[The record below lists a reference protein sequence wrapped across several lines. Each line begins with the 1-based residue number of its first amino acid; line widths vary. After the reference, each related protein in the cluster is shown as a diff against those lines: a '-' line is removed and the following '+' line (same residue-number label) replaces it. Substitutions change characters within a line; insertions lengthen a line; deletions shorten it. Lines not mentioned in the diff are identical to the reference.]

1 MADPLDRPVWASL
14 TTRHAHLAEGEGPA
28 RRYRPSVSVFV
39 AGADDSPA
47 TLAAMAALAEPGE
60 TVFVVQAEPGPDLP
74 GLAPVL
80 RRPAVQMVFA
90 GKLAE
95 PVDEPEIVELGEAD
109 APEMLA
115 LATLT
120 EPGPFRIDTRLM
132 GRFVGLRRDGRLAAM
147 AGERLRPSGH
157 TELSGVCT
165 HPDFRGQGL
174 GTLLSAHVTRK
185 MIERGEVPILHA
197 WRDNHGA
204 IALYEKLG
212 YRVRREMAVA
222 AFERP

>member
-14 TTRHAHLAEGEGPA
+14 TMRHAHLAEGEGLA
-28 RRYRPSVSVFV
+28 RRYRPSVGVFV

-60 TVFVVQAEPGPDLP
+60 TVFVVQAEPVPDLP

-90 GKLAE
+90 GNLAE
-95 PVDEPEIVELGEAD
+95 PVDEPEIVELDEAD

-120 EPGPFRIDTRLM
+120 VPGPFRIDTRLM
-132 GRFVGLRRDGRLAAM
+132 GRFVGLRRDVRLAAM
-147 AGERLRPSGH
+147 AGERLRPPGH

-174 GTLLSAHVTRK
+174 GTLLSAHVTRT

-222 AFERP
+222 AFERR

>member
-1 MADPLDRPVWASL
+1 
-14 TTRHAHLAEGEGPA
+14 
-28 RRYRPSVSVFV
+28 
-39 AGADDSPA
+39 
-47 TLAAMAALAEPGE
+47 
-60 TVFVVQAEPGPDLP
+60 
-74 GLAPVL
+74 VL
-80 RRPAVQMVFA
+80 RRPALQMVFA
-90 GKLAE
+90 GKLSE
-95 PVDEPEIVELGEAD
+95 PVDEPEIVELDEAD

-120 EPGPFRIDTRLM
+120 VPGPIRIDTRLM

-147 AGERLRPSGH
+147 AGERLRPPGH

-165 HPDFRGQGL
+165 HPDFRGQGF

-185 MIERGEVPILHA
+185 MIERGDTPILHA

-204 IALYEKLG
+204 LALYEKLG

-222 AFERP
+222 AFERRRARRSPANR